1 MEAPVENLTEAFAKF
16 RLSKIVRF
24 ALPEATAFSTES
36 TTVFQLAPADTRLMA
51 SSTTIAL
58 PACNICHRWRR
69 RDWCSS
75 PRSSAQYLTRRP
87 RPFIA
92 VDRHLQPSTLKAST
106 ETNTHSQKIQK
117 APEPPGNPMASTTL
131 NVFTRKTLSLALL
144 LALLQIRQINRKR
157 PHTEDTPDDNAE
169 PVTPHANK
177 RRNLGP
183 PGSTPFA
190 RRTTRLTPLR
200 RLPHTVSF
208 SERKRRR
215 EAESKGRIHS
225 TIFRLPQYVAQTEAD
240 RRASE
245 AAALSSLSTKPLH
258 ADFSFTSESAQTDDQ
273 TAAEEPTAA
282 RETSAQEPS
291 TPEPARSSWNLS
303 GLINSVPRS
312 FSRLLPRFGRNRSTS
327 EAPAT
332 QEPSSERIQRTQRA
346 EASPAAAS
354 EQESQP
360 RRRLSEQPSANRA
373 RNLSYSLFPAPIDR
387 SRYLGDI
394 PPKSTATTPATAP
407 APNSA
412 AQPVGENTPQR
423 TESQTSSTSTERG
436 RETTPQASSAAS
448 ESKKKRKRSP
458 SPDVIPNPT
467 GSSYGM
473 DLDYFCYSSE
483 SEGEAKPL
491 PPRSEPS
498 DRGKTALRSI
508 AQSERPASKKVRF
521 DASPEDTPS
530 KRRARATDPYRGRHF
545 IGMGGPQTSSAPTT
559 PTPESHV
566 VGPRQRPGFIPNT
579 SGTFQLDYDALSDDS
594 DTDTETVPSPKLPT
608 PSAVKTPT
616 FAQPDPSQSA
626 QSPAPRSGA
635 RSTQPPSTPTAK
647 IDEEA
652 LARARS
658 QAEKYKPKTP
668 SGLRTASRY
677 SSPLA
682 AVTPDLTPAAAAAP
696 PVEKAIEKFGDDEF
710 AKDAQWLYGI
720 CPSGDLSELVW
731 PEKKPFGEG
740 LNISAQAL
748 RIANQIW
755 DTAEVDEA
763 YTIFQR
769 EFAEF
774 KKILA

>member
-1 MEAPVENLTEAFAKF
+1 
-16 RLSKIVRF
+16 
-24 ALPEATAFSTES
+24 
-36 TTVFQLAPADTRLMA
+36 
-51 SSTTIAL
+51 
-58 PACNICHRWRR
+58 
-69 RDWCSS
+69 
-75 PRSSAQYLTRRP
+75 
-87 RPFIA
+87 
-92 VDRHLQPSTLKAST
+92 
-106 ETNTHSQKIQK
+106 
-117 APEPPGNPMASTTL
+117 
-131 NVFTRKTLSLALL
+131 
-144 LALLQIRQINRKR
+144 
-157 PHTEDTPDDNAE
+157 
-169 PVTPHANK
+169 
-177 RRNLGP
+177 
-183 PGSTPFA
+183 
-190 RRTTRLTPLR
+190 
-200 RLPHTVSF
+200 
-208 SERKRRR
+208 
-215 EAESKGRIHS
+215 
-225 TIFRLPQYVAQTEAD
+225 
-240 RRASE
+240 
-245 AAALSSLSTKPLH
+245 
-258 ADFSFTSESAQTDDQ
+258 
-273 TAAEEPTAA
+273 
-282 RETSAQEPS
+282 
-291 TPEPARSSWNLS
+291 
-303 GLINSVPRS
+303 
-312 FSRLLPRFGRNRSTS
+312 
-327 EAPAT
+327 
-332 QEPSSERIQRTQRA
+332 
-346 EASPAAAS
+346 
-354 EQESQP
+354 
-360 RRRLSEQPSANRA
+360 
-373 RNLSYSLFPAPIDR
+373 
-387 SRYLGDI
+387 
-394 PPKSTATTPATAP
+394 
-407 APNSA
+407 
-412 AQPVGENTPQR
+412 
-423 TESQTSSTSTERG
+423 
-436 RETTPQASSAAS
+436 
-448 ESKKKRKRSP
+448 
-458 SPDVIPNPT
+458 
-467 GSSYGM
+467 M

-483 SEGEAKPL
+483 SEGEAEPL

-559 PTPESHV
+559 PTPEPHV
-566 VGPRQRPGFIPNT
+566 VDPRQRPGFIPNT

-608 PSAVKTPT
+608 PSAVKTST

>member
-1 MEAPVENLTEAFAKF
+1 MAVTDTTYQITAPTPG
-16 RLSKIVRF
+16 
-24 ALPEATAFSTES
+24 PEAVGEPTPSNSEMMDVAAPTAVELKETEQS
-36 TTVFQLAPADTRLMA
+36 
-51 SSTTIAL
+51 
-58 PACNICHRWRR
+58 
-69 RDWCSS
+69 
-75 PRSSAQYLTRRP
+75 
-87 RPFIA
+87 
-92 VDRHLQPSTLKAST
+92 K
-106 ETNTHSQKIQK
+106 E
-117 APEPPGNPMASTTL
+117 
-131 NVFTRKTLSLALL
+131 NVAKV
-144 LALLQIRQINRKR
+144 NRKR
-157 PHTEDTPDDNAE
+157 PHAEASTDDNAE
-169 PVTPHANK
+169 PVTPYANK

-200 RLPHTVSF
+200 RLPHAVSF

-215 EAESKGRIHS
+215 EAESQGRIHS

-245 AAALSSLSTKPLH
+245 TAALSSLSTEPLQP
-258 ADFSFTSESAQTDDQ
+258 DFNFSSEPAQTDDQ
-273 TAAEEPTAA
+273 NAAEAA
-282 RETSAQEPS
+282 AQETSAQGPS

-312 FSRLLPRFGRNRSTS
+312 FSRLLPRFGRSRSTS

-332 QEPSSERIQRTQRA
+332 QEPASERIQRTQQA
-346 EASPAAAS
+346 EASPTAAT

-360 RRRLSEQPSANRA
+360 RLRFSEQASAKRA

-394 PPKSTATTPATAP
+394 PPKPTATTPATAP
-407 APNSA
+407 ASESA
-412 AQPVGENTPQR
+412 AHPVGESTPQG
-423 TESQTSSTSTERG
+423 TESQTSPASTENG
-436 RETTPQASSAAS
+436 RETTPQESNAAS
-448 ESKKKRKRSP
+448 ETKKKRKRSP
-458 SPDVIPNPT
+458 SPDVIPNPA

-483 SEGEAKPL
+483 SEGEAEPS
-491 PPRSEPS
+491 PPRSEPR
-498 DRGKTALRSI
+498 DRGKTDLRSI

-545 IGMGGPQTSSAPTT
+545 IGMRGQTLSAPTT
-559 PTPESHV
+559 PTPEPCDVDS
-566 VGPRQRPGFIPNT
+566 RQRPGFIPNT

-594 DTDTETVPSPKLPT
+594 DTDTETVPSPMLPT
-608 PSAVKTPT
+608 PNTVRTPT
-616 FAQPDPSQSA
+616 SAQPDPSQSA
-626 QSPAPRSGA
+626 QSPAPRSAA
-635 RSTQPPSTPTAK
+635 RSTQPPSTPATK

-677 SSPLA
+677 SSPLT
-682 AVTPDLTPAAAAAP
+682 AVTPDLTPVAAP
-696 PVEKAIEKFGDDEF
+696 PVEKPTEKFGDDEF
-710 AKDAQWLYGI
+710 AKDAQWLYSI
-720 CPSGDLSELVW
+720 CPSGDLSQLVW

-740 LNISAQAL
+740 LNISAEAL
-748 RIANQIW
+748 RIANEIW
-755 DTAEVDEA
+755 DPAEVDEA
-763 YTIFQR
+763 YAIFER

-774 KKILA
+774 KKTLA